1 MNFVFFISLCVATCW
16 CGSFP
21 NQITTNCR
29 VVEVTSH
36 GGVSIS
42 NSADCANIRHDTWDP
57 HEQIMRPMIGACRWD
72 EVAGSH
78 GDKGQGCLCPAD
90 ADTCTANGRSACY
103 WHKDESLGTT
113 SCVSKA
119 ERFYYEM
126 SSLLAERGKKDFSLR
141 IRYGSVPAKGKLPF
155 GLRGPAVFG
164 MGARQPGFPLWMMMR
179 KNPLFF
185 LMSRLM
191 GFGMRGFGGGMGA
204 YGVGMGGQGG
214 YGQPMGGQGG
224 YGQPYA
230 TRGGGLPSPY
240 GTQPI
245 SYGPQAGV
253 QPGVVSP
260 APPVQGSA
268 PPSFGGSP
276 AAGFGGGEGVG
287 AQTQNPGQLQQPVY
301 STSSNMVT
309 RNFNGMK

>member
-29 VVEVTSH
+29 VVEVTTK
-36 GGVSIS
+36 GGASIS
-42 NSADCANIRHDTWDP
+42 NSADCANIKHDTWDP

-191 GFGMRGFGGGMGA
+191 GFGMRGFGGGMGG
-204 YGVGMGGQGG
+204 YGVGMR
-214 YGQPMGGQGG
+214 GQGG

-230 TRGGGLPSPY
+230 TRGGGGVPSPY
-240 GTQPI
+240 GTQPGTQPI

-253 QPGVVSP
+253 HPGVGSP

-276 AAGFGGGEGVG
+276 GAGFGGGEGPVG

-301 STSSNMVT
+301 PVTNMVT